1 MIPTVDEILSE
12 ASKHPIV
19 KNSKHPK
26 VSLKGGAGK
35 TVIEYAERI
44 SANWHKSTDNI
55 MKVADDCY
63 SAREE
68 FKDFPTDKHDLIK
81 RLPFGDSEFS
91 KLASIGGDKR
101 LKANQTLLSP
111 SISTIDLIRKLPDE
125 KFELAKKEK
134 VFGLTRDQVKEWIR
148 SKTRKHAQRPSSA
161 AELPLAL
168 YCIYPKQLLDPQQH
182 AKVWSVVVEM
192 AESQGL
198 EAAHF
203 TGENIIGQLKAHF
216 TNKAVAT

>member
-1 MIPTVDEILSE
+1 MSMTSQIVQEALS
-12 ASKHPIV
+12 HPIV
-19 KNSKHPK
+19 KGGKHPK
-26 VSLKGGAGK
+26 AGIAK
-35 TVIEYAERI
+35 AGEAKVAQYAERI
-44 SANWHKSTDNI
+44 SANWHSSTASI

-68 FKDFPTDKHDLIK
+68 LCTSEKHDLIK
-81 RLPFGDSEFS
+81 RLPFGESVFS

-111 SISTIDLIRKLPDE
+111 SISTIDLIRKHE
-125 KFELAKKEK
+125 QFELAKAEK
-134 VFGLTRDQVKEWIR
+134 VLGLTRDQVKEWIQT
-148 SKTRKHAQRPSSA
+148 KATRPVQRPISTS
-161 AELPLAL
+161 ELPLAL
-168 YCIYPKQLLDPQQH
+168 YCIYPKQLLDAEQH
-182 AKVWSVVVEM
+182 AKAWSAVLEM

-216 TNKAVAT
+216 TKTAVAP